1 LEIIALTRTLAA
13 LALFLFAAMPLPA
26 EAQAN
31 DPENTLYVDLSLGRV
46 VIRLRPDLA
55 PNHVARVK
63 QLARA
68 GFYDGIV
75 FHRVLDGFM
84 AQSGDPT
91 GTGSGGS
98 DEPDLKA
105 EFTDTPFV
113 RGVVGAARTP
123 DSYDSANSQ
132 FFIMFGEKPGL
143 NGEYTV
149 WGEVVEGM
157 EFVDQIKRG
166 EPPANPDKIIRMQ
179 VAADAG

>member
-1 LEIIALTRTLAA
+1 MTRILAA

-26 EAQAN
+26 GAQAG
-31 DPENTLYVDLSLGRV
+31 DPENTLYMDLSYGRV
-46 VIRLRPDLA
+46 VIQLRPDLA

-75 FHRVLDGFM
+75 FHRVLEGFM

-91 GTGSGGS
+91 GTGMGGS

-113 RGVVGAARTP
+113 RGVIGAARTP

-132 FFIMFGEKPGL
+132 FFIMFAEKPGL

-166 EPPANPDKIIRMQ
+166 EPPANSDKIVKMQ
-179 VAADAG
+179 VAADAQ

>member
-1 LEIIALTRTLAA
+1 LTRILAA
-13 LALFLFAAMPLPA
+13 LAFCLFAATSLPTS
-26 EAQAN
+26 AQAP
-31 DPENTLYVDLSLGRV
+31 DPENTLYLDLSYGRV

-75 FHRVLDGFM
+75 FHRVLEGFM

-91 GTGSGGS
+91 GTGMGGS
-98 DEPDLKA
+98 DEPDLKM
-105 EFTDTPFV
+105 EFTETPFV

-143 NGEYTV
+143 NGQYTV
-149 WGEVVEGM
+149 WGEIVEGM
-157 EFVDQIKRG
+157 EFVDLIKRG

>member
-1 LEIIALTRTLAA
+1 LTRILAA
-13 LALFLFAAMPLPA
+13 LALILFAVMPLPA
-26 EAQAN
+26 GAQAP
-31 DPENTLYVDLSLGRV
+31 DPENTLYLDLSYGRV
-46 VIRLRPDLA
+46 VVRLRPDLA

-63 QLARA
+63 ELARA

-75 FHRVLDGFM
+75 FHRVLEGFM

-91 GTGSGGS
+91 GTGMGGS
-98 DEPDLKA
+98 DKPDLKA
-105 EFTDTPFV
+105 ELTDTPFV
-113 RGVVGAARTP
+113 RGVVGAARGP

-132 FFIMFGEKPGL
+132 FFIMFAEKPGL

-166 EPPANPDKIIRMQ
+166 EPPANPDKIVKMQ
-179 VAADAG
+179 VAADAK